1 MKLDYIHTEENLVCV
16 PDSPDHYRHLM
27 SMLQK
32 HLTLQLSLLM
42 QVKNGFWCV
51 FGEIFSRII
60 NFLKFCL

>member
-42 QVKNGFWCV
+42 QVKNGF
-51 FGEIFSRII
+51 
-60 NFLKFCL
+60 